1 MIWTYTTLCIT
12 SGCQAVKINTRS
24 PHWGACV
31 TDQGT
36 GVCFLRRKSMS
47 TCTYR
52 GVKYQVEQHLMDG
65 ATLHYLESERRRL
78 IRQNKELLRDSKM
91 NAGQE
96 TIV

>member
-1 MIWTYTTLCIT
+1 
-12 SGCQAVKINTRS
+12 
-24 PHWGACV
+24 
-31 TDQGT
+31 
-36 GVCFLRRKSMS
+36 MS